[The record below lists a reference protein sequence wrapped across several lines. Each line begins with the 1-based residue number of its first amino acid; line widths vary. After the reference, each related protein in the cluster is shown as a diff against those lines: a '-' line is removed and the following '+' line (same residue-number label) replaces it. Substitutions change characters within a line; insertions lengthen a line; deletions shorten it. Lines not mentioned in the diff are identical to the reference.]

1 MNVSGE
7 NSKEIFE
14 LFTNKLVFS
23 ESVSQGWSCRSW
35 LAISSLD
42 APLARSASLR
52 IMIIMKEFLFSICF
66 ISLSSNLQLS
76 IDIFIMSVRHV
87 FAEFQFI
94 FVKRSCS
101 RRDGRKRIMFVF
113 FILYKHNVLLILWV
127 HTNKSRPVAVPN
139 DVLLL
144 PSGVVVPG
152 EVGILLIYAPNFF
165 FIFFLTAQQ
174 RPVHKEWHVKLV
186 LHI

>member
-101 RRDGRKRIMFVF
+101 RRDGRKCIMFVF

-127 HTNKSRPVAVPN
+127 HTNKSRPFAVPN
-139 DVLLL
+139 YVLLL
-144 PSGVVVPG
+144 PLWAKMTAYPLKKMQVIALVPPCPAKPALASTLRTNDW
-152 EVGILLIYAPNFF
+152 IQRT
-165 FIFFLTAQQ
+165 FI
-174 RPVHKEWHVKLV
+174 
-186 LHI
+186 